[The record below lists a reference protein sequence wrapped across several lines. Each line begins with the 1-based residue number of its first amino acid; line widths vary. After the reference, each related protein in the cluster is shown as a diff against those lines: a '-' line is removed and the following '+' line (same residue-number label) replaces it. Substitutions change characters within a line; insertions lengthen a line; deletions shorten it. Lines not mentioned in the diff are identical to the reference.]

1 MLKKV
6 MKLTK
11 TPSIPQKR
19 SLQRSLA
26 ELTNVHDVAFDGS
39 QAILQLYSDIPD
51 EILMEQ
57 AESTKL
63 EVMSLR

>member
-26 ELTNVHDVAFDGS
+26 ELTNVHDVAFDGNH
-39 QAILQLYSDIPD
+39 ALLQLYSDIPD
-51 EILMEQ
+51 EILIEQ
-57 AESTKL
+57 ISNTAV
-63 EVMSLR
+63 EVASLQ